1 MFVVRN
7 NFTQEYN
14 KVHSKILRVR
24 RRGDVRIMAKT
35 MKKEGKKYT
44 NRVINR
50 ICIEA
55 KAIASAGYGMGY
67 ENLDIHRMY
76 TKKGHIA
83 PFVRG
88 KLKSILNTGKRRRA
102 LVNAVE
108 SKCLP
113 HQGVNPAGTSA
124 KCFVCGGKI

>member
-1 MFVVRN
+1 M
-7 NFTQEYN
+7 
-14 KVHSKILRVR
+14 HSKILRVR

-35 MKKEGKKYT
+35 MKKEWKKYT

-50 ICIEA
+50 ICVDA
-55 KAIASAGYGMGY
+55 KAIASAGYGIGY
-67 ENLDIHRMY
+67 ENLDIHRLY

-108 SKCLP
+108 SKGLP
-113 HQGVNPAGTSA
+113 HQGVDPAGTSA
-124 KCFVCGGKI
+124 KCFVCGSKLERGIKQ